1 MAINLSQQLSNPYTI
16 PYYTKEKEMQPKYP
30 ITVQLTGHDG
40 NAFGILARVCR
51 ALTDNGVDS
60 QDVNAYQ
67 AEATSGDYEHLLL
80 VTSQWVEVE

>member
-1 MAINLSQQLSNPYTI
+1 
-16 PYYTKEKEMQPKYP
+16 MQTTYP
-30 ITVQLTGHDG
+30 STVQLTGHDG
-40 NAFGILARVCR
+40 NALGILARVCR

-60 QDVNAYQ
+60 QEVSAYQ

>member
-1 MAINLSQQLSNPYTI
+1 
-16 PYYTKEKEMQPKYP
+16 MQPKYP
-30 ITVQLTGHDG
+30 ITIQLTGQDG

-60 QDVNAYQ
+60 QEVSAYQ

>member
-1 MAINLSQQLSNPYTI
+1 MAINLSQQSSSPYTI
-16 PYYTKEKEMQPKYP
+16 PYYTKEKEMQTKYP

-40 NAFGILARVCR
+40 NAFGILARVSR
-51 ALTDNGVDS
+51 ALTDNGASS